1 MLAKIWQYRQFIYSS
16 VKRDFQ
22 SRYTG
27 SILGGSWMV
36 FQPLAMILVYTLV
49 FSNVMHNK
57 LAGMDTNVYAYS
69 IYLCAGALPWNM
81 FNEVMMSSINVFQN
95 NANLLKKVSFPRIC
109 LPVITTITGILNFA
123 IGFAL
128 FLIFL
133 LISGNFPFHTFWA
146 FFVVVAVQL
155 VFTLSIGIG
164 LGVMNVFFRD
174 VGQMMA
180 IILQFW
186 FWFTPIVYPAK
197 IVPGG
202 LSSLLNFN
210 PMYHIVKGYQDIFLY
225 DTIPAFMPIGILFV
239 ISLLLGMWSLHIYRK
254 HVGEMVDEL

>member
-95 NANLLKKVSFPRIC
+95 NANGTCTRCAYSKKC
-109 LPVITTITGILNFA
+109 
-123 IGFAL
+123 
-128 FLIFL
+128 
-133 LISGNFPFHTFWA
+133 
-146 FFVVVAVQL
+146 
-155 VFTLSIGIG
+155 
-164 LGVMNVFFRD
+164 
-174 VGQMMA
+174 
-180 IILQFW
+180 
-186 FWFTPIVYPAK
+186 
-197 IVPGG
+197 
-202 LSSLLNFN
+202 
-210 PMYHIVKGYQDIFLY
+210 
-225 DTIPAFMPIGILFV
+225 
-239 ISLLLGMWSLHIYRK
+239 
-254 HVGEMVDEL
+254 